1 MAGRFPPETENP
13 VPDAESELMV
23 TATVPL
29 EVTVMDCET
38 EVPSAT
44 FPKDREV
51 ALRLNA
57 GVAAF
62 SCRATLF
69 EDELAPAVNV
79 AVWAVL
85 TEATL
90 AVKEAL
96 EAPDATDT
104 LAGTLTALLLLD
116 RVTL

>member
-1 MAGRFPPETENP
+1 
-13 VPDAESELMV
+13 
-23 TATVPL
+23 
-29 EVTVMDCET
+29 MDCET

>member
-1 MAGRFPPETENP
+1 ME
-13 VPDAESELMV
+13 
-23 TATVPL
+23 
-29 EVTVMDCET
+29 CET
-38 EVPSAT
+38 DVPSAT

-57 GVAAF
+57 AVAAF
-62 SCRATLF
+62 NCSATLF
-69 EDELAPAVNV
+69 EEELAPAVKV

-96 EAPDATDT
+96 EVPDATDT
-104 LAGTLTALLLLD
+104 LAGTVTALLLLD